1 MWSLHTQ
8 EHDSATKR
16 GEAPTLATTW
26 TDPENMMLSERSQT
40 QKDTQCVIP
49 LMGNVQNRQVH
60 RHREWMRGC
69 QGLGRGWG

>member
-26 TDPENMMLSERSQT
+26 MDRETTMLRERSQT
-40 QKDTQCVIP
+40 QRDTQGEIP
-49 LMGNVQNRQVH
+49 LMGNVQNRPIH
-60 RHREWMRGC
+60 RHREW
-69 QGLGRGWG
+69 